1 MNSPRVTVAVL
12 NYHGR
17 THLPGCLAHLTVQ
30 DFTEWELVLVDNS
43 PEDDL
48 INELEASEPLQT
60 WLSNGTAKVIRNEK
74 NLGFAKGVNQ
84 AINTARGEYILL
96 LNQDVFMEPGYMSE
110 LVSVLDKNEMIASV
124 TGKLLRMNTEGGTDI
139 IDSTGH
145 KFYDDRIVIN
155 RGKDEPDKGQ
165 FNFAGEVFGV
175 SAAAAMYRISAL
187 KEVAYDGEVFDE
199 DFFAYLEDIDMDFRL
214 RRAGYIAGY
223 TPDAAGRHALAGSGG
238 RKSFAIRFKAHTN
251 RYKVIWKHDSFT
263 MLMGDYVAMTRQE
276 VLQFFRTLITS
287 PLLLLSFLIFPFKL
301 PRILRRR
308 FHLNRI
314 AKITFRRIYIEWVVK
329 DRLK

>member
-1 MNSPRVTVAVL
+1 MA
-12 NYHGR
+12 
-17 THLPGCLAHLTVQ
+17 AQ

-43 PEDDL
+43 PKDGL
-48 INELEASEPLQT
+48 INELESSELLQG
-60 WLSNGTAKVIRNEK
+60 WLSNDKAKVIRNDR

-110 LVSVLDKNEMIASV
+110 LVSRLDKNELMASV
-124 TGKLLRMNTEGGTDI
+124 TGKLLRLNTEGGTGV

-145 KFYDDRIVIN
+145 EFYDDRIVIN

-165 FNFAGEVFGV
+165 YDFAGEVFGL
-175 SAAAAMYRISAL
+175 SAAAAMYRLRAL
-187 KEVAYDGEVFDE
+187 KEVAYEGEVFDE

-223 TPDAAGRHALAGSGG
+223 TPDVAARHALAGSGG

-263 MLMGDYVAMTRQE
+263 LLIGDYVAMTRQE
-276 VLQFFRTLITS
+276 VLQFFRTLVTS
-287 PLLLLSFLIFPFKL
+287 PLLLLSFFIFPFKL
-301 PRILRRR
+301 PRILKRRT
-308 FHLNRI
+308 HLNRI
-314 AKITFRRIYIEWVVK
+314 SKITFRQIYIEWVARN
-329 DRLK
+329 RLK

>member
-1 MNSPRVTVAVL
+1 VNSPRVTVVVL

-17 THLPGCLAHLTVQ
+17 IHLPGCLTHLAAQ

-43 PEDDL
+43 PEDNL
-48 INELEASEPLQT
+48 INELETSEPLRT
-60 WLSNGTAKVIRNEK
+60 WLSNDKAKIIRNEK

-84 AINTARGEYILL
+84 AINTAQGEYVLL
-96 LNQDVFMEPGYMSE
+96 LNQDAFMEPGYMSE
-110 LVSVLDKNEMIASV
+110 LVSVLDKNKLIASV
-124 TGKLLRMNTEGGTDI
+124 TGKLLRMITRGGTDV

-145 KFYDDRIVIN
+145 EFYDDRIVIN

-175 SAAAAMYRISAL
+175 SAAAAMYRLSAL
-187 KEVAYDGEVFDE
+187 KEVAYEGEVFDE

-214 RRAGYIAGY
+214 RRAGYIAAY
-223 TPDAAGRHALAGSGG
+223 TPDAVARHALAGSGG

-251 RYKVIWKHDSFT
+251 RYKVIWKHDSLLLLLRDLNAVF
-263 MLMGDYVAMTRQE
+263 RQE
-276 VLQFFRTLITS
+276 FFQFFRTLVTS

-301 PRILRRR
+301 PRILKRRA
-308 FHLNRI
+308 HLNRI
-314 AKITFRRIYIEWVVK
+314 SKTPFSRIYTDWVRR